1 MSQLLSPIY
10 KIEDDNIS
18 LEVFPVGALQVNCS
32 IITNRKT
39 NEAVVID
46 AGNDSGSI
54 IRLLK
59 IKGLKVLELLHTHA
73 HFDHI
78 GQSSDV
84 QILTKVPMALHR
96 DDLFMYET
104 LHKQSSYFMESV
116 SPELSPITHFL
127 TDGEILKYGDFLTLK
142 VLHTPGHSPGGI
154 SLYTEDL
161 RVPVVFTGDALFHG
175 AIGRTDLAGGNAQ
188 VLLNSIREKIF
199 TLPDETVVIPG
210 HEEETTVGEEK
221 RINPYFNR

>member
-1 MSQLLSPIY
+1 MSQPIY
-10 KIEDDNIS
+10 RIEDENIC

-46 AGNDSGSI
+46 AGNDSANL
-54 IRLLK
+54 IRFLK
-59 IKGLKVLELLHTHA
+59 LKDLKVLELLHTHA

-78 GQSSDV
+78 GQSSDI
-84 QILTKVPMALHR
+84 QILTQAPMALHR

-104 LHKQSSYFMESV
+104 LHKQSSYFMEPV
-116 SPELSPITHFL
+116 SPELRPITHFL

-154 SLYTEDL
+154 SLYTEDF

-175 AIGRTDLAGGNAQ
+175 AIGRTDLNGGNAQ
-188 VLLNSIREKIF
+188 LLLKSIREKIF
-199 TLPDETVVIPG
+199 VLPEETIVIPG

-221 RINPYFNR
+221 RTNPYFNR